1 MISPLYILS
10 IDQGTTGTMVLLVD
24 MHGNILTHAY
34 QEFKQHY
41 PEPGW
46 VEHDPDEI
54 WNTTHSAIVK
64 VLEQVEKS
72 SIAAIGITNQRETT
86 VVWDRETGDPI
97 YPAIVWQCCRTAD
110 RCVYLNKRDYIVTE
124 VKNKTGLLIDPYF
137 SATKIAWIL
146 SNVKGARDRA
156 ERGELA
162 FGTID
167 SWLLWKLTNGT
178 VHKTDYTNASRTLLF
193 NIDTFSWDESL
204 LDIFDVP
211 KTLLP
216 EVCPSA
222 SLFGKA
228 EIPIL
233 DGIPIAG
240 VAGDQQSALFGQ
252 LCWQPGMAK
261 NTYGTGCFLMLNT
274 GSVRVNSESGLLT
287 TLACSL
293 NEEPVYALEGSVF
306 IAGAA
311 VQWLRDGLQII
322 DSADET
328 ELSANRVKDTGGVV
342 VVPAFTGLGAPYWNF
357 DARGAIFGLTLGT
370 SREHIVRATLESI
383 AYQTADVL
391 AAMKSDTGEPLIEL
405 RVDGG
410 AAANN
415 YLMQFQADILGIVVE
430 RPMQIETTGLGTAYL
445 AGITVGVWQDVDEL
459 KIHREVESVFIPRM
473 EAFLREVRLTQWR
486 DAVKRLNW
494 DADGA

>member
-64 VLEQVEKS
+64 VLDQVEKS

-97 YPAIVWQCCRTAD
+97 YPAIVWQCRRTAD

-222 SLFGKA
+222 SHFGKA

-240 VAGDQQSALFGQ
+240 IAGDQQSALFGQ

-287 TLACSL
+287 TLACSI
-293 NEEPVYALEGSVF
+293 NDEPVYALEGSVF

-311 VQWLRDGLQII
+311 VQWLRDGLQIV
-322 DSADET
+322 DSADNT
-328 ELSANRVKDTGGVV
+328 ELIANRVKDTGGVV

-370 SREHIVRATLESI
+370 NREHIVRATLESI

-430 RPMQIETTGLGTAYL
+430 RPMQIETTGLGAAYL
-445 AGITVGVWQDVDEL
+445 AGITVGVWKDVDEL

-494 DADGA
+494 DADGT